1 MPRFAAPR
9 PRLLLPLA
17 LGAAL
22 LGGCAEL
29 RTPNTALTPPLDL
42 VPGSEDPVR
51 GAVRLAARDFADQ
64 GAVLQGRPAATA
76 RAAARLEYLTQTLTL
91 EQRFAAL
98 PPGLLLSMG
107 GAVREVRQAL
117 GISETALPEQVV
129 PVLAQAARALDAGRN
144 PPLPEALFP
153 AGPEATLRRLREP
166 GPLPEAAI
174 ATGRLQEAV
183 AALDAGN
190 GWTVRPEGM
199 TVR

>member
-1 MPRFAAPR
+1 MPRFAAHL

-29 RTPNTALTPPLDL
+29 RTPREALAPPLDL

-51 GAVRLAARDFADQ
+51 GAVRLAAADFADQ
-64 GAVLQGRPAATA
+64 GAALQGRPAAAA
-76 RAAARLEYLTQTLTL
+76 RAAARLEYLTQTLVL

-98 PPGLLLSMG
+98 PPGLMLSMG

-117 GISETALPEQVV
+117 GISEATPPEQVV
-129 PVLAQAARALDAGRN
+129 SLLAEVARALEARRN
-144 PPLPEALFP
+144 PPLPQAVFP
-153 AGPEATLRRLREP
+153 AGAEATLRRLREP

-174 ATGRLQEAV
+174 ATGRLQEAM
-183 AALDAGN
+183 AALDAGS
-190 GWTVRPEGM
+190 GWAVRPEG
-199 TVR
+199 TTAR